1 MFSADGKTSLII
13 DTDRAYCPNT
23 KILQEEFKCN

>member
-23 KILQEEFKCN
+23 KNTSRRI